1 LNAFYCA
8 MKKRWTVK
16 TQTDK
21 ISEIKQIN
29 TLNTPYLLIVES
41 PSKCDKIEKYLGFQY
56 KCISSKGHIRQLSK
70 IRSKKEN
77 YTPEYE
83 IIKEK
88 VSHVNYMRSIIVQFN
103 VNNIFMGT
111 DDDREGEAIAWHIC
125 EVFGLDV
132 IKTKRIIFHEI
143 TKKALQNAVQH
154 PTFLRMNI
162 VRAQQTRQILDRMIG
177 FKISPF
183 LTKLLVHNSSDFL
196 SAGRCQTSALRLV
209 YDNELENDKKEKDS
223 LEYSVT
229 GTFFTH
235 PSTVQMTLD
244 KRFDCTTNKCML
256 FLEESK
262 QFSHI
267 VSMTSPTVKKKSPPI
282 PFNTSKLLQ
291 AASSQ
296 LQLSPKMTMAHCQSL
311 YQNGYITYMR
321 TESTKY
327 ADTFLVLM
335 KEFLVERYTSD
346 KYIGDL
352 DAVINKDNSNPHEA
366 IRITDLTCDTINDG
380 DAKLKALYHLIRTRT
395 IESCMSPYIAE
406 HIDVSLSAP
415 MNCRYNYD
423 LEIGHFLGWKR
434 TTMTERDF
442 LKEQEKRNGMRLH
455 FVSQIGKYIPYQRIV
470 CTVVSNENPR
480 HYTEAGLIQKLEDIG
495 IGRPSTFSM
504 LIETIKERKYVL
516 KGNTLGET
524 FECNEYTLSKI
535 EDDKINVKTLDK
547 TFGAEKNKLI
557 IQDLGKKV
565 VCQLVDHFTSIFSY
579 DYTKQMESELDD
591 IVRDVSKDGMS
602 ICTNCD
608 EEIQKCKTPLE
619 KKMRHT
625 YEINEECSLVF
636 GKNGAYIRYNDKE
649 KSNRSVNPNIDI
661 DFAKLERKEYR
672 LNDLLEISDD
682 YLGVYEGNS
691 LYLKK
696 GQHGAYAE
704 WGDKKQSF
712 KYLGIKKHIGELT
725 FEEIVKILEELKMKK
740 VESNKGILRI
750 LTEDISIRT
759 GKYGTYVYY
768 CTTKMK
774 KPDFIS
780 LKKFRGGFMT
790 CEPKVLLE
798 WVESQKKESRV

>member
-1 LNAFYCA
+1 
-8 MKKRWTVK
+8 MKKQWTVK
-16 TQTDK
+16 KTTDK
-21 ISEIKQIN
+21 TSEIN

-77 YTPEYE
+77 YTPEYD
-83 IIKEK
+83 IIKGK
-88 VSHVNYMRSIIVQFN
+88 MSHVNYMRSIIVQFN

-125 EVFGLDV
+125 QVFGLDV
-132 IKTKRIIFHEI
+132 IKTKRVIFHEI
-143 TKKALQNAVQH
+143 TKKALQYAVQN
-154 PTFLRMNI
+154 PTLLRMNI

-209 YDNELENDKKEKDS
+209 YENELENDKKEKDV

-244 KRFDCTTNKCML
+244 TQFDCTTNKCML

-262 QFSHI
+262 KFSHI
-267 VSMTSPTVKKKSPPI
+267 VSMSSPTVKKKSPPI

-366 IRITDLTCDTINDG
+366 IRITDLTCETINDG
-380 DAKLKALYHLIRTRT
+380 DVKLKALYHLIRMRT

-406 HIDVSLSAP
+406 HINVSLAAP

-434 TTMTERDF
+434 TTMAETDF
-442 LKEQEKRNGMRLH
+442 LKEQEKRNGRRLH
-455 FVSQIGKYIPYQRIV
+455 FVSQIGKHIPYQRIV
-470 CTVVSNENPR
+470 CTVVSNEKPR

-504 LIETIKERKYVL
+504 LIETIKERKYVV
-516 KGNTLGET
+516 KEDTPGET
-524 FECNEYTLSKI
+524 FECNEYTLLKI
-535 EDDKINVKTLDK
+535 DNDKINVKTVNK

-565 VCQLVDHFTSIFSY
+565 VCQLVDHFTSIFSF
-579 DYTKQMESELDD
+579 DYTKKMESELDD
-591 IVRDVSKDGMS
+591 MVRDVSKDGVS

-619 KKMRHT
+619 KKMRHI

-636 GKNGAYIRYNDKE
+636 GTNGAYIRYNDKE

-682 YLGVYEGNS
+682 YLGVYEGKS

-768 CTTKMK
+768 CTTNMK
-774 KPDFIS
+774 KPDFFS